1 MHLGAGMGRD
11 VQGHQERGVLGFGR
25 GVAPH
30 VHILIPLGH
39 GMAAATDHGPVTP
52 SMSLVCPL
60 SVSLVGRDG
69 GGFL

>member
-1 MHLGAGMGRD
+1 MGRD

-25 GVAPH
+25 GEAPH